1 MAKSK
6 SYFIVLLTWIFEF
19 ILVAVE
25 YIKEN
30 PIPKRSDYVEQVDAK
45 ASEGGERNSET
56 RNGELHESSIQ
67 GE

>member
-6 SYFIVLLTWIFEF
+6 SYFIALLTWIFEF

-30 PIPKRSDYVEQVDAK
+30 PIPKRSDYNEQVESK
-45 ASEGGERNSET
+45 ASEDSERNSEA
-56 RNGELHESSIQ
+56 RNWELHESSIQ